1 MAELF
6 LSYSR
11 TQKEF
16 VSSLFHA
23 LEQGG
28 FDSWI
33 DWEDILPSEA
43 WRKAIQSG
51 IEAAHTFL
59 FVISSASAESEV
71 CRFELEWAI
80 KSHKRLIGLVREDVD
95 PSMLHPGIRE
105 INWIFCRKTDS
116 FDDAIRK
123 LVATLSCDIDYV
135 KGHAR
140 LLVRSIEWEDNKRNP
155 SYLLRGLD
163 LKEAETWIV
172 KSTQQ
177 QSQHPTELQAEFID
191 TSRRSSSRRMRI
203 LITSLST
210 LLLSSVIATIVAISQ
225 RTLAETR
232 KAQAEEYLEATCRQ
246 IMGMVD
252 GLQAMD
258 QNKINF
264 VDADGAIV
272 PTSII
277 FGRESLLHSRNVFE
291 RNCGQIAK
299 KYGWSL
305 P

>member
-23 LEQGG
+23 LEQEG

-80 KSHKRLIGLVREDVD
+80 KSQKCLIGLVREDVD

-135 KGHAR
+135 KSHAR

-155 SYLLRGLD
+155 SYLLRGSD
-163 LKEAETWIV
+163 LKEAESWIV

-246 IMGMVD
+246 IIGMVD

-291 RNCGQIAK
+291 RNCGQIAT